1 MERISNT
8 DKPTQRPLVII
19 LAETR
24 AYGLTFDQF
33 KENVLDELGADL
45 ALCVA
50 DNEREC
56 PSNPFY
62 AHARYVW
69 RYPEPPDWG
78 AAFDYAQQ
86 VVGSHADWRQLL
98 RIKNQWLGGVEDPEA
113 HPGSGAILL
122 FFRWFLK
129 QRLLE
134 SGGLGYYDRFVVTR
148 SDFMHEIP
156 HVPLRL
162 LAPDRIWIP
171 DSEDYG
177 GYTDRHIVAS
187 RCDILKVL
195 SVCDDILVKPRSL
208 YEQMCDHGRW
218 NLEKYLKF
226 SLERMGVASRIRR
239 FPYTMYAVRERGG
252 HTRWREGNYDDAL
265 GCYIKY
271 PSEYARARSVAR
283 TTRNKRGWTYPV
295 LQYLRFRRCAEQAKT
310 RNLDRLGEA
319 KAALRRW
326 ATRTNRHIG
335 KRIKMLQGGRPG
347 SG

>member
-1 MERISNT
+1 M
-8 DKPTQRPLVII
+8 QRHLVII

-24 AYGLTFDQF
+24 AYELTFDLF
-33 KENVLDELGADL
+33 KENLLDALGADL

-62 AHARYVW
+62 THARYVW
-69 RYPEPPDWG
+69 RYPEPPEWG

-86 VVGSHADWRQLL
+86 VVGSDADWRQLL
-98 RIKNQWLGGVEDPEA
+98 QIKDQWLGGVEDPEA

-129 QRLLE
+129 QQLIE
-134 SGGLGYYDRFVVTR
+134 SGVMMLYDRYVVTR

-171 DSEDYG
+171 DSQNYG
-177 GYTDRHIVAS
+177 GYTDRHVVAS

-195 SVCDDILVKPRSL
+195 SVCDDILAKPRSL
-208 YEQMCDHGRW
+208 YERMCDQRRW

-226 SLERMGVASRIRR
+226 SFERMGIASRIRR
-239 FPYTMYAVRERGG
+239 FPYTMYAVRARGG
-252 HTRWREGNYDDAL
+252 HTRWQKGSYDEAL

-271 PSEYARARSVAR
+271 PSEHARAHSVAR
-283 TTRNKRGWTYPV
+283 TIRNKREWTYPI
-295 LQYLRFRRCAEQAKT
+295 LQYLRFRRCVEQVKT
-310 RNLDRLGEA
+310 KNLDRLGEA
-319 KAALRRW
+319 KAALRHW
-326 ATRTNRHIG
+326 AKRAQRYVG
-335 KRIKMLQGGRPG
+335 KRVKMLRSGWPG
-347 SG
+347 PG